1 MFDELQDAVNL
12 LDWVE
17 IEMML
22 WSNREGSKK
31 KKEKLEQ
38 YISVIEKAIGIIEDF
53 DAGFDEE
60 QGEEE

>member
-1 MFDELQDAVNL
+1 MFEELQDAVNL

-53 DAGFDEE
+53 DAGFDDKIEE
-60 QGEEE
+60 